1 MRPRAF
7 AILALALLACGCQRF
22 TPPLQ
27 PNVSLFPTAFPVR
40 ILDQSAATEL
50 PVASL
55 RQVFAHTGWEDGL
68 GSFGLSESNAE
79 LLARGL
85 RQRGYAEL
93 DARRTEG
100 SIRWIVLRVL
110 PGNQA
115 LLATA
120 GYERR
125 PPKAHLAGTELTQPA
140 QVNTRFD
147 AYNYPITVHSWQGL
161 RANVPMT
168 VEHVMP
174 VVKGREEYWEIRH
187 LIPLRDLE
195 DE

>member
-1 MRPRAF
+1 MPRPLLV
-7 AILALALLACGCQRF
+7 LALGLLVCGCQRF

-55 RQVFAHTGWEDGL
+55 RQVFEHTGWEDGL
-68 GSFGLSESNAE
+68 GSFGLSESNAD
-79 LLARGL
+79 LIARGL

-100 SIRWIVLRVL
+100 AIRWIVLRVL
-110 PGNQA
+110 PGNQT

-120 GYERR
+120 GYEHR
-125 PPKAHLAGTELTQPA
+125 PPKAHLAGTDLSQPPA
-140 QVNTRFD
+140 ESTRAD
-147 AYNYPITVHSWQGL
+147 AYNYPINVRSWQG
-161 RANVPMT
+161 RRTNVPMT
-168 VEHVMP
+168 VEHVQP
-174 VVKGREEYWEIRH
+174 VVKGRGEYWEIRH

-195 DE
+195 NE

>member
-7 AILALALLACGCQRF
+7 AVLALALLACGCQRF
-22 TPPLQ
+22 TPPVQ

-50 PVASL
+50 PVSSL
-55 RQVFAHTGWEDGL
+55 RQVFEHTGWADGL
-68 GSFGLSESNAE
+68 GSFGLSESNAA

-93 DARRTEG
+93 DARRAEG

-120 GYERR
+120 GYEHR
-125 PPKAHLAGTELTQPA
+125 PPNAHLAGTNLTQPPA
-140 QVNTRFD
+140 ESTRTD
-147 AYNYPITVHSWQGL
+147 AYNYPIKVQTWQGQ

-168 VEHVMP
+168 VEHVRP
-174 VVKGREEYWEIRH
+174 VVTGREEYWEIRH

>member
-1 MRPRAF
+1 MPRLF
-7 AILALALLACGCQRF
+7 LILALVLLVCGCQRF

-40 ILDQSAATEL
+40 ILDQSAPTEL
-50 PVASL
+50 PVVGL
-55 RQVFAHTGWEDGL
+55 RQMFEHTGWEDGL
-68 GSFGLSESNAE
+68 GSFGLSESNAD
-79 LLARGL
+79 LIARGL

-110 PGNQA
+110 PGNHT

-125 PPKAHLAGTELTQPA
+125 PPANHLAGTSLAQPA
-140 QVNTRFD
+140 LVSTRFD
-147 AYNYPITVHSWQGL
+147 AYNYPINVHTWQGL

-168 VEHVMP
+168 VEHVLP
-174 VVKGREEYWEIRH
+174 AVKGREEYWEIRH